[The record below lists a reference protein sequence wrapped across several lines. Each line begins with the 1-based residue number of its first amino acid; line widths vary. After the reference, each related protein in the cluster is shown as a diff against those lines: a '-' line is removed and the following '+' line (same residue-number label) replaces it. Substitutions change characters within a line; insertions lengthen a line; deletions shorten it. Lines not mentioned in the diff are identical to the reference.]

1 MRYLFLVFLFCNLTF
16 YMNSAISE
24 NDEIPI
30 EIANPVFTTKG
41 VNEVPYTIK
50 ATSGIQRGENLEL
63 FEIEG
68 KIKNRDNIWIY
79 VNADRGNYDQISQII
94 FLFNNIQVYTDNEEK
109 IICDEAIIDMQEDI
123 ITLMSNV
130 EFKNQNNMIKA
141 DRSIIKNSFQNFEYF
156 GNVQTNIK
164 SN

>member
-94 FLFNNIQVYTDNEEK
+94 FLFNNIQVYTDNKEK